1 MSGKKFALLVL
12 IALGILTTSIRTANA
27 ALYFPHVDT
36 TYGWQTE
43 IAIINTG
50 DQTVTGT
57 LKAFKN
63 NGDLVATEAVTLS
76 AHGRRQINVAA
87 EFTNNTSIGY
97 IVFES
102 TSDTVQ
108 GYTKFYRQG
117 QYGYYR
123 VAVPAIKD
131 INTSDIYVTHIDS
144 GTQWWTGI
152 SLVNTTSGTKNITI
166 TFNNGQSTTR
176 TINAYA
182 HDAFTIGELFNNQ
195 PQPSIKSAVITN
207 ASGVIG
213 LELFGTNDGKE
224 LEGIPLTD
232 KTASTLYYP
241 NVADG
246 IAWWTGIVA
255 YNPSNLACSIT
266 VRPYSAQGSA
276 LTTTPLSLAG
286 KGKYVGTVWGSA
298 VGDLPLPTQTAWLQ
312 IDSTSPLT
320 GFELFGSND
329 GEMLV
334 GYAGGGGL
342 GAKAGVFPKIE
353 KSGWTNIFFVN
364 TEAYTA
370 SVTLTAY
377 DDSGTAVA
385 HRTLLVNGFNQ
396 EANSAEAFFTQS
408 IANATYITYS
418 ADRNLVGFQVNGSAD
433 NKLADGLPA
442 LAAPSECTLDVTDW
456 SPITEHVTSRYPTIT
471 ATFKSSCG
479 ANINLSS
486 IEMRV
491 DGSPVAL
498 TVIGSGSEIR
508 ITYTPTLPLYGYAN
522 VVEVTVR
529 ARDVNGVIGELTWQ
543 FEIPYFYGG

>member
-1 MSGKKFALLVL
+1 MKPTMKKWILASLLLSTALL
-12 IALGILTTSIRTANA
+12 A
-27 ALYFPHVDT
+27 AGSASAASLYFPHVDT
-36 TYGWQTE
+36 TLPWQTE
-43 IAIINTG
+43 IAIINTS

-63 NGDLVATEAVTLS
+63 NGDLVETEAVTLS
-76 AHGRRQINVAA
+76 AHGRRQINVAN

-131 INTSDIYVTHIDS
+131 INTSAIYVTHIDS

-241 NVADG
+241 NVADR

-255 YNPSNLACSIT
+255 YNPSDLACSIT

-276 LTTTPLSLAG
+276 LTTTPRSLVG
-286 KGKYVGTVWGSA
+286 KEKYVGTVF
-298 VGDLPLPTQTAWLQ
+298 VDLPLPAQTAWLQ

-334 GYAGGGGL
+334 GYAGGGGP

-442 LAAPSECTLDVTDW
+442 LAAPWQSLDVTDC
-456 SPITEHVTSRYPTIT
+456 SPITEHVTSRYPTLT
-471 ATFKSSCG
+471 ATFRSSYG
-479 ANINLSS
+479 AAIDISS

-491 DGSPVAL
+491 DGSLVAP

-543 FEIPYFYGG
+543 FEIPYYYGT